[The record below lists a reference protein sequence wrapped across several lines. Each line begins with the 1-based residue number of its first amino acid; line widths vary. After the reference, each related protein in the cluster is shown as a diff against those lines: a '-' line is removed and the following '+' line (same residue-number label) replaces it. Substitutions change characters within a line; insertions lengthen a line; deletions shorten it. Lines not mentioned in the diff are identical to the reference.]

1 MKLTVRANEYRNE
14 NNPGLAGFASLN
26 FDDKYVLEQVA
37 IYQKKSGDYYIKLPS
52 ISVKIK
58 DENGNFIEGPDG
70 NYKKGSKEIFH
81 PSSVDARNMLTAEI
95 VHAIRDNPGEKCV
108 NNNFMGDFVPNTSRI
123 YPSTNERNN
132 NQVGFGSVSF
142 GDFVLENVSLNKMKD
157 SDDYAVSST
166 SRQTKVKDKET
177 GEWKSGYSEYFHAIT
192 TEAYNELKE
201 EVVAS
206 YNANL
211 ANGKGKTAVDSKSA
225 EQSASVSPDAFDVG
239 ELDMTDFEDVLDVT
253 EQNKGTSR

>member
-1 MKLTVRANEYRNE
+1 
-14 NNPGLAGFASLN
+14 
-26 FDDKYVLEQVA
+26 
-37 IYQKKSGDYYIKLPS
+37 
-52 ISVKIK
+52 
-58 DENGNFIEGPDG
+58 
-70 NYKKGSKEIFH
+70 
-81 PSSVDARNMLTAEI
+81 
-95 VHAIRDNPGEKCV
+95 
-108 NNNFMGDFVPNTSRI
+108 
-123 YPSTNERNN
+123 
-132 NQVGFGSVSF
+132 
-142 GDFVLENVSLNKMKD
+142 MKD

-211 ANGKGKTAVDSKSA
+211 VNGKGKTAVDSKSA